1 MDQELDERDVVGTRH
16 DARESSR
23 VQPIQSFPVNTEAQR
38 TCCSNRLL
46 MRGNNK
52 AMYKGRLSVKGTKTA
67 CFRQKQIAA

>member
-23 VQPIQSFPVNTEAQR
+23 VQPIQSFPVNTEAH
-38 TCCSNRLL
+38 RLL